1 MTWRVKM
8 IKQIINKIK
17 GEEKPNTTQV
27 LIGQLTYIEDWKKE
41 DFLSEYPNLDN
52 EGKFIVQVYHTCRIL
67 AEQNGLLEKVWNN
80 RQDFQY
86 TARIEWINKVQSVA
100 ISMLEEVAEGV

>member
-1 MTWRVKM
+1 MLKVQKLILLNYRLVLLTTRVSPSHAVSTETKINYDLEVKM

-27 LIGQLTYIEDWKKE
+27 LIGQLTYVEDWKKE

-52 EGKFIVQVYHTCRIL
+52 EGKFIVQV
-67 AEQNGLLEKVWNN
+67 
-80 RQDFQY
+80 
-86 TARIEWINKVQSVA
+86 
-100 ISMLEEVAEGV
+100 